1 MININI
7 MKILN
12 KTSKNREF
20 KSYESARIA
29 QDTKKS
35 PDKVTNSEVKAAT
48 NKINPDEA
56 SMKSRG

>member
-1 MININI
+1 

-12 KTSKNREF
+12 KTSNNREF